1 VTGQSADADEVLA
14 VVVLPCQRLELLAIH
29 RNVSMPRKHDLDV
42 LTELRQL
49 FEGQAWVLVE
59 A

>member
-1 VTGQSADADEVLA
+1 M
-14 VVVLPCQRLELLAIH
+14 VLPCQRLELLAIH
-29 RNVSMPRKHDLDV
+29 RNVSMLHKHDLEV